1 MFFDKY
7 PALAR
12 FSPWHIA
19 SPCLPAQDFG
29 VHFKKVG
36 GFI

>member
-1 MFFDKY
+1 MFFDKN

-12 FSPWHIA
+12 FPSGHLSSSSFA
-19 SPCLPAQDFG
+19 AQDFG
-29 VHFKKVG
+29 VHFKKAS